1 MKVND
6 KEIMDK
12 MEFASKFDTFYLA
25 QHKSEPNQK
34 KKEKIQRKQKG
45 VNRRDGHLE
54 ELFTKEFTME
64 EIKEAIKNISNKKR
78 TKYSQNLLKPWS

>member
-1 MKVND
+1 
-6 KEIMDK
+6 